1 VVFVDE
7 LDSDDGFRRIVGDGF
22 ADAVGRTWLA
32 MGLKIEEDVDIMV
45 LERTMHMRLDL
56 SSC

>member
-1 VVFVDE
+1 
-7 LDSDDGFRRIVGDGF
+7 VGDGF
-22 ADAVGRTWLA
+22 ADAVVRTWLA
-32 MGLKIEEDVDIMV
+32 VGLEMKEDLDMKV